1 MRAQPTKIFS
11 SLLLSFVVYRA
22 TMQSRNSLKLLDMA
36 NHPPLSLAIDKIKSY
51 NKYLQ

>member
-22 TMQSRNSLKLLDMA
+22 TMQSRNSLKQLDMA
-36 NHPPLSLAIDKIKSY
+36 NHPPLSLAKDKINSY